1 MKVWLPA
8 IRSGTGADV
17 FTLRLQAALEAQGVQ
32 AVITWF
38 PLWCELFPERLRR
51 ARIPAGTDLIHV
63 NGWVGASFVGRG
75 VPVVVTV
82 HHLVHDPAYAPFRGA
97 AQALYHRWHLRR
109 RDLQAIRGAE
119 AVTAVS
125 RYVAR
130 TVESFGGHG
139 PVHVIH
145 NWVDVDKYSPATEPR
160 LPGPFRL
167 LLVGNRSRRKGFDL
181 LPRFLAEL
189 GHGFE
194 VRCTGGL
201 RDGTGDSLPQ
211 VRWLGRLEERSLIDE
226 YRQCDAVVSLSRY
239 EGFGYTAVEAM
250 ACGKPFLGFA
260 TSGLAEVAVGQA
272 GVLVGVEDVP
282 ALARAANALRHDPE
296 GCRRMGH
303 AGRAHVVSNFG
314 SGNARRYL
322 ELYRQLV
329 ATECRQVPGVAR

>member
-17 FTLRLQAALEAQGVQ
+17 FTLRLQAALAAQGVE
-32 AVITWF
+32 AVVTWF
-38 PLWCELFPERLRR
+38 PLWCELFPQRLHR
-51 ARIPAGTDLIHV
+51 ARIPKGTDLVHV

-75 VPVVVTV
+75 LPVVVTV
-82 HHLVHDPAYAPFRGA
+82 HHLVHDPAYAPFRSP
-97 AQALYHRWHLRR
+97 AQTLYHRWHLRS
-109 RDLQAIRGAE
+109 RDLCAIRSAQ

-130 TVESFGGHG
+130 TVESFGGCG

-145 NWVDVDKYSPATEPR
+145 NWVDIEKYSPAVGSR
-160 LPGPFRL
+160 APGPFRL
-167 LLVGNRSRRKGFDL
+167 LLVGNRGRRKGFDL

-189 GHGFE
+189 GSGFE

-201 RDGTGDSLPQ
+201 RDGADDSLPQ

-226 YRQCDAVVSLSRY
+226 YRHCDAVVSLSRY

-250 ACGKPFLGFA
+250 ACGKPFLGFHS
-260 TSGLAEVAVGQA
+260 SGLAEVVPGQA
-272 GVLVGVEDVP
+272 GILVEVEDVP
-282 ALARAANALRHDPE
+282 ALARAANALRQDPE
-296 GCRRMGH
+296 ACRRMGQ

-314 SGNARRYL
+314 IGNARRYL
-322 ELYRQLV
+322 ELYRQLM
-329 ATECRQVPGVAR
+329 AMEHRQVSGGVR